1 MRFLASAFIVLFHY
15 GDEAPVPLAQLSSV
29 FDRGYLA
36 TDFFLMLSGYVLGR
50 VYGPRLEHG
59 RVHAGEFLLR
69 RIQRV
74 WPLHLVALG
83 ALVALVV
90 ASHMLS
96 HPLKHADAYAWSR
109 LPSQVFLVQAWF
121 GGAGLG
127 WNQPSWTLS
136 ALIVCYA
143 LFPWLWRAVR
153 KLEPAV
159 SLALSAGAVALPA
172 MLFRSRWG
180 LSFFDLPFGLGVWRA
195 LPLFAVGAALARLRL
210 SPPPSAA
217 LRLILAI
224 VAGAGLVALQT
235 RPRSD
240 VLDGLSVAL
249 IALAIF
255 AAGARTPSA
264 PSAVLRRAADL
275 SFALFLTHHLAGA
288 VWFAAIRVSEAG
300 ARPEPLVGW
309 ALWTGSLVFSLLVAA
324 PFSSFDAHLQNS
336 LAALESRLRGNALP
350 SGAPQGNA

>member
-15 GDEAPVPLAQLSSV
+15 GDETPVPLAQLSSV

-50 VYGPRLEHG
+50 VYGPRLELG
-59 RVHAGEFLLR
+59 RVHAGGFLLR

-74 WPLHLVALG
+74 WPLHLVALA
-83 ALVALVV
+83 ALVA
-90 ASHMLS
+90 SHLFS
-96 HPLKHADAYAWSR
+96 HPLKHAGAYAWSR
-109 LPSQVFLVQAWF
+109 LPSQVFLMQAWF

-143 LFPWLWRAVR
+143 AFPWLWRAVR
-153 KLEPAV
+153 KLETTV
-159 SLALSAGAVALPA
+159 SLALSAGAVALAA

-217 LRLILAI
+217 LRLTLAI
-224 VAGAGLVALQT
+224 IAGAGLVAVQIQ
-235 RPRSD
+235 PRSD
-240 VLDGLSVAL
+240 VLDGLSIALVAL
-249 IALAIF
+249 AVF
-255 AAGARTPSA
+255 TAGARTPSA
-264 PSAVLRRAADL
+264 PSAVLQRAADL

-288 VWFAAIRVSEAG
+288 VWFAAMHAANAG
-300 ARPEPLVGW
+300 VRLPPEVEW
-309 ALWTGSLVFSLLVAA
+309 ALWMGGLVFALIVAA
-324 PFSSFDAHLQNS
+324 AFTDLDQRLQRG
-336 LAALESRLRGNALP
+336 LAIAESRFRR
-350 SGAPQGNA
+350 GAPAARPALHGSV